1 VMLVLLRGL
10 RFGVPSVVAL
20 AVVMSAAG
28 DA

>member
-1 VMLVLLRGL
+1 MLVLLRGF